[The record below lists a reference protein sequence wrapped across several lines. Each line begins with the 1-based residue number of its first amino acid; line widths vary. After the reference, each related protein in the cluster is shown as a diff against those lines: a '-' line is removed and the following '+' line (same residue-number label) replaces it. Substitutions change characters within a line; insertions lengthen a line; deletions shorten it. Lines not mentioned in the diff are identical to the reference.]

1 MTMYTPPVKSYYS
14 ARINTHQ
21 TVVETTSYLGVD
33 PHSAGKIAYT
43 VVDSEGEQAL
53 VDAEYR
59 LRRERRATR
68 LKILVL
74 ALGAAL
80 AIAVMFSAV
89 MPQYGIPIG
98 ATLGLT
104 IAGFLIAADWVHPYL
119 FLAERNKLPRVAGLQ
134 LPPSTGPEFF
144 EDLRPEERDAL
155 FVAGRENE
163 LVLRKT
169 LRIIGGR
176 IRRRQERDFETQRAD
191 RKLVDDEAF
200 ARANEIVDELVS
212 LEDD

>member
-1 MTMYTPPVKSYYS
+1 MYTPPVKSYYS
-14 ARINTHQ
+14 VRINPQQ

-33 PHSAGKIAYT
+33 PHSAGKIDYT
-43 VVDSEGEQAL
+43 VVGSEGEQAL
-53 VDAEYR
+53 IDAERR

-68 LKILVL
+68 MKILVL

-89 MPQYGIPIG
+89 MPQYGIPVG

-104 IAGFLIAADWVHPYL
+104 IGAFVIAADWVHPYL

-134 LPPSTGPEFF
+134 LPPSTGPEYF
-144 EDLRPEERDAL
+144 EDLRAEERDAL
-155 FVAGRENE
+155 FVAGLEND

-176 IRRRQERDFETQRAD
+176 IRRRQEQDFETQRSD

-200 ARANEIVDELVS
+200 ARANEIVEEITPP
-212 LEDD
+212 EDDD

>member
-1 MTMYTPPVKSYYS
+1 MYTPPVKSYYS
-14 ARINTHQ
+14 VRINPQQ

-33 PHSAGKIAYT
+33 PHSAGKIDYT
-43 VVDSEGEQAL
+43 VVGSEGEQAL
-53 VDAEYR
+53 IDAERR

-68 LKILVL
+68 MKILVL

-89 MPQYGIPIG
+89 MPQYGIPVG

-104 IAGFLIAADWVHPYL
+104 IGAFVIAADWVHPYL

-134 LPPSTGPEFF
+134 LPPSTGPEYF
-144 EDLRPEERDAL
+144 EDLRAEERDAL
-155 FVAGRENE
+155 FVAGLEND

-176 IRRRQERDFETQRAD
+176 IRRRQEQDFETQRSD
-191 RKLVDDEAF
+191 RTLVDDEAF
-200 ARANEIVDELVS
+200 ARANEIVEEITPP
-212 LEDD
+212 EDDD